1 MRIGYL
7 ECFAGISGDML
18 MGALVDAGAPLD
30 LLQHTAASLALG
42 AELRVTRV
50 SRSGIQS
57 TKIDVMVEG
66 QLHEPAAVTGPVQY
80 EGGPQTG
87 LDAGPKATHGHPH
100 AHPHHHGH
108 DHHHEHPAEKH
119 QHTHGE
125 HVHGRTLPQIR
136 SLLQHADLTQRA
148 RTLSLKAFDLL
159 AQAEGRIHGVPAEEV
174 HFHEVGAVDAIV
186 DIACCAAAADALDVD
201 AWYCSPINVGSGF
214 VHCAHGRFPVPAP
227 ATAELLRNLPTYS
240 AHVQMELVTPTGAAL
255 LRALDCQFDPPGVMR
270 TQTIGY
276 GAGTRDPDRFPNVL
290 RVNISV
296 LDVRGNAEPGNQDKG
311 NREKV
316 DQDKVTVL
324 ECAVDD
330 LSPQVLAHTAQ
341 LAMER
346 GALDVMS
353 SPVTMKKGRLG
364 TLLTVLCKADDAS
377 RLQQLIFR
385 ETTTLGIRV
394 REESRVILAR
404 QVTPVQTEFGV
415 IPIKTGSSMGD
426 RQGEV
431 LNAAPEFEDCR
442 RAAAAF
448 DVPLKTVMQAAM
460 AAWAALELSR
470 ARERSDAPLEAGS
483 RS

>member
-18 MGALVDAGAPLD
+18 MGALVDAGASID
-30 LLQHTAASLALG
+30 LLQRTAASLGLG
-42 AELRVTRV
+42 AELRVTKV

-57 TKIDVMVEG
+57 TKMDVMVEG
-66 QLHEPAAVTGPVQY
+66 QLHEPAAATGPVEY
-80 EGGPQTG
+80 GPGHETAHEQHH
-87 LDAGPKATHGHPH
+87 DHPHNHGH
-100 AHPHHHGH
+100 G
-108 DHHHEHPAEKH
+108 HHHEHPAETH
-119 QHTHGE
+119 PRNHGE
-125 HVHGRTLPQIR
+125 HAHGRSLPQIR

-148 RTLSLKAFDLL
+148 RSFSLNAFALL
-159 AQAEGRIHGVPAEEV
+159 AQAEGHIHGVPEEQV

-201 AWYCSPINVGSGF
+201 GWYCSPINVGSGF
-214 VHCAHGRFPVPAP
+214 VNCAHGRFPVPAP
-227 ATAELLRNLPTYS
+227 ATAELLRNLPIYS

-255 LRALDCQFDPPGVMR
+255 LRALDCRFDAPGVMR

-276 GAGTRDPDRFPNVL
+276 GAGTRNPDRFPNVL
-290 RVNISV
+290 RVSIGV
-296 LDVRGNAEPGNQDKG
+296 TAPQGN
-311 NREKV
+311 
-316 DQDKVTVL
+316 QDKVTVL

-341 LAMER
+341 LAMET

-364 TLLTVLCKADDAS
+364 TLLTVLCKPGDAG

-404 QVTPVQTEFGV
+404 QTTPVQTEFGV
-415 IPIKTGSSMGD
+415 IAIKTGSWM
-426 RQGEV
+426 EEEW
-431 LNAAPEFEDCR
+431 NAAPEFEDCR

-448 DVPLKTVMQAAM
+448 DVPLKSVMQAAM
-460 AAWAALELSR
+460 AAWGALQLSR
-470 ARERSDAPLEAGS
+470 TKEQSSAALEAGS